1 MVMAGIWKSYDVAEA
16 IVCDILYIG
25 KRLSEL
31 RELSEINK
39 KQKKH

>member
-1 MVMAGIWKSYDVAEA
+1 MDCFGWRNNTEKVREEV
-16 IVCDILYIG
+16 
-25 KRLSEL
+25 EL